1 MIVGELLPIRTMQ
14 IPDWKKHHNGLSV
27 TGSRDRHIPSANSL
41 SKLVIEYVLNAELNI
56 INYTNLYDKFCFD
69 IVAYVDKGFTPA
81 PKGVWV
87 LDQIDELILE
97 LCVHIDAPRFAKVD
111 KHEALQMIA
120 QLMLD
125 SIPKYLFN
133 RTDFNGEKFY
143 EDILPI
149 IQPIADGSRRF
160 RDEEFP
166 L

>member
-1 MIVGELLPIRTMQ
+1 MRTEKLLPIRQMQ
-14 IPDWKKHHNGLSV
+14 GTDWDKHRKGISLA
-27 TGSRDRHIPSANSL
+27 GSADMAVPFKNSISDRIIIYL
-41 SKLVIEYVLNAELNI
+41 LNAELNI
-56 INYTNLYDKFCFD
+56 VNYTSYEGFSFH
-69 IVAYVDKGFTPA
+69 IVAYVDKGFTPP
-81 PKGVWV
+81 PKGVWI

>member
-1 MIVGELLPIRTMQ
+1 MIVEELLPIRRMQ
-14 IPDWKKHHNGLSV
+14 IPDWKKHYQGLSM
-27 TGSRDRHIPSANSL
+27 TGTRDIHVSSANFL
-41 SKLVIEYVLNAELNI
+41 SKLIIEYLLNAELNI
-56 INYTNLYDKFCFD
+56 VNYTNRYDKFYFD
-69 IVAYVDKGFTPA
+69 IVAYLKIGTPS
-81 PKGVWV
+81 PEGISV
-87 LDQIDELILE
+87 LDQIDELVLE